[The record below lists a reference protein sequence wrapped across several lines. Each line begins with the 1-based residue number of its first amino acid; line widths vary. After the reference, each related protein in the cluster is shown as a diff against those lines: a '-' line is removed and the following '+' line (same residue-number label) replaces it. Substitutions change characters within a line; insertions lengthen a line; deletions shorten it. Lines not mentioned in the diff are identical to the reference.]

1 MEVILSLAIWL
12 GSFLGF
18 LLEDISL
25 HSHTL
30 KLATPRSNLTYLNMT
45 ATANS
50 EVNSIPTAMSDETD
64 GGPDL
69 PRVSEVSD
77 DARRTFEG
85 FFHTASGPKDLVI
98 QSKELMTLLE
108 HIAPMKILR
117 RY

>member
-1 MEVILSLAIWL
+1 
-12 GSFLGF
+12 
-18 LLEDISL
+18 
-25 HSHTL
+25 
-30 KLATPRSNLTYLNMT
+30 MT
-45 ATANS
+45 ATVNSMANS
-50 EVNSIPTAMSDETD
+50 ILTAMADETD
-64 GGPDL
+64 GVPDL

-85 FFHTASGPKDLVI
+85 FFHASPGPKDLVI